1 MQLRRND
8 HYGRSRK
15 TLSERDSAKAPVGL
29 VSEASISTE
38 TVCFRF
44 HPLRNTGRLQVAR
57 LSNIPPTPKFFEKI
71 YQKIEAQQTGLSM
84 DFLLKLEKDN
94 A

>member
-15 TLSERDSAKAPVGL
+15 TLSERDGAKAPVGL
-29 VSEASISTE
+29 ASEASISTE
-38 TVCFRF
+38 TVCF

-57 LSNIPPTPKFFEKI
+57 LSNTLPTP
-71 YQKIEAQQTGLSM
+71 Q
-84 DFLLKLEKDN
+84 FL
-94 A
+94 